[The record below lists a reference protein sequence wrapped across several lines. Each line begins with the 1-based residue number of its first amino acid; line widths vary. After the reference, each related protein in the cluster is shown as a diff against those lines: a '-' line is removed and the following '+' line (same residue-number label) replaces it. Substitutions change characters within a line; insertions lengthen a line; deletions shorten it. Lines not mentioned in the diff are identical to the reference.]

1 MNEDL
6 LKILG
11 LLIVVGCIVYLAM
24 NWPNKNTV
32 KPYDKYGGIEGFT
45 NGEAGQASAYATSV
59 KTDGTKL
66 LDVLLISKYRSDY
79 ENTILN
85 MDDYVK
91 ALMLETVL
99 NIDTSNKDAV
109 TASLTKLNTLND
121 SLNSLD
127 NVMKFVDKN

>member
-6 LKILG
+6 LKIVG

-24 NWPNKNTV
+24 NWPNKNNV
-32 KPYDKYGGIEGFT
+32 KPYNTLEGFT

-59 KTDGTKL
+59 KTSGTKL

-91 ALMLETVL
+91 ALMLDTVL

-109 TASLTKLNTLND
+109 IASLTKLNTLNNSLD
-121 SLNSLD
+121 SLN

>member
-11 LLIVVGCIVYLAM
+11 LIIVVGCIVYLAM

-32 KPYDKYGGIEGFT
+32 KPYGGIEGFT

-59 KTDGTKL
+59 KTTGTKL
-66 LDVLLISKYRSDY
+66 LDVLLISKYRADY

-85 MDDYVK
+85 MDDYIK
-91 ALMLETVL
+91 AMMLDTVL

-109 TASLTKLNTLND
+109 IASLTKLNTLNE